1 VKYLKLL
8 TVTII
13 SVFFLQACNDDKA
26 TEPEKEKITI
36 VDAAISNGSFTTLV
50 AALQATGLDA
60 TLSDTNSSF
69 TVFAPTDDAF
79 ALLGDD
85 TINALL
91 ADTDTLSNILT
102 YHVISGEVDATTA
115 ISLAGTTVSMVNGDS
130 VGLSLSPDNEL
141 LVNAA
146 TVIFA
151 DIQTDNGIIHVI
163 DAVLLPPSDIV
174 TPTSNIVET
183 AVANGNFT
191 TLVAALQATELDVVL
206 ADDSA
211 NFTVFAPTDAAFA
224 LIGDATINTLL
235 DNTEVLSRILLQ
247 HVIPEMAVDSVTAF
261 SLNGV
266 MVETAST
273 ALIPLNINTST
284 DMLTFG
290 GANIIIKDI
299 YTTNGIIH
307 VIDAVII
314 GDVEVPAPAMSIV
327 DVAIANGSFTT
338 LVGALQ
344 ATGLDTVLADLESD
358 FTVFAPSDA
367 AFAKLPAD
375 TLINLSTEQLS
386 NILLYHVIP
395 GKVLADGAITLA
407 QSSSNTAEAANGD
420 NVALSFS
427 NSTLF
432 VNGAKVSTAD
442 VMADNGVIHVIDNII
457 MPLAESDTPT
467 NSIVEVAL
475 ADPDN
480 FSTLV
485 TALTAADLV
494 DTLADETKTFTVF
507 APTNSA
513 FEKIDSDVLNALL
526 ADKTALTEVLL
537 THVVG
542 EVSLSSVDAYAAN
555 GKTLSTLSN
564 TKISVGID
572 AVSGSLVIGGANVVI
587 TDINTTNGVIHVID
601 TVILD

>member
-1 VKYLKLL
+1 MKYLKLL

-26 TEPEKEKITI
+26 TESEKEKITI
-36 VDAAISNGSFTTLV
+36 VDAAISNGNFTTLV

-146 TVIFA
+146 TVIIA